1 MPVCTILYVQQLTT
15 ATPIDSGDV
24 DQGVGI
30 DHRQLLNWNASP
42 LVNLPSPHVCDPTH
56 QYPKTFLHVVEDVR
70 LEIRV
75 AYLYEVESMPTPH
88 LTSFEY
94 RTPVDREFR
103 RTTAIDVIPT
113 NVSES
118 NRNDHEN

>member
-15 ATPIDSGDV
+15 ATPIDRGDG

-30 DHRQLLNWNASP
+30 DHRQLLDWNASP
-42 LVNLPSPHVCDPTH
+42 LVNLPPPHVCDPTH
-56 QYPKTFLHVVEDVR
+56 RYPKTFLHVVEDVR

-88 LTSFEY
+88 LASFEY

-103 RTTAIDVIPT
+103 RTTAIDVIPA

-118 NRNDHEN
+118 NRDDHEN